1 MSTDHKIQTKSH
13 PETECICRQKKRKED
28 LELARK
34 ISSSYLNFSSP
45 ANASTPKA
53 QNRHTLPPPAA
64 ATRRAGMPKPAASVA
79 SLLPQLWNR
88 PFPPRSLVSRAL
100 SFSPLFTAHRTP
112 RHRRLLS
119 RATPLTAA
127 DAVSIA
133 AAVEAPAATA

>member
-1 MSTDHKIQTKSH
+1 MGTNHKIQTKSH
-13 PETECICRQKKRKED
+13 PETECICRQKKKD

-53 QNRHTLPPPAA
+53 QNRRRVTPPAA

-79 SLLPQLWNR
+79 SLLPQLWSR
-88 PFPPRSLVSRAL
+88 PFPPRPLVSRAL
-100 SFSPLFTAHRTP
+100 SSSPLLIAHRTP

-127 DAVSIA
+127 DAVSTA
-133 AAVEAPAATA
+133 AAVEAPATTA